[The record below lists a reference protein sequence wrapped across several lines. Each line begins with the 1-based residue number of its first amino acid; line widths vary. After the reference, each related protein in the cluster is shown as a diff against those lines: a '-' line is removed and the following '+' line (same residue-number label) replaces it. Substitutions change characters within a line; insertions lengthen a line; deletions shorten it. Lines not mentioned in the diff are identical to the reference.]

1 MLKESKPVVKVEG
14 VWNHCCDLIRK
25 EMAGKRDTPSRIHR
39 KTKKDLL
46 CRETVINYNYFLPE
60 RFEQAT

>member
-14 VWNHCCDLIRK
+14 VWNHRCDLIRK

-39 KTKKDLL
+39 KTTKDLL
-46 CRETVINYNYFLPE
+46 CRETAGSE
-60 RFEQAT
+60 S